1 VKYQGC
7 EGPLPGFPQYIGS
20 DGSDSVFPNQRKENM
35 MFEEPIHVT
44 DSAFEQAVM
53 KSELPVVVDFWA
65 PWCGPCKMVAPL
77 LDQAAKK
84 YAGKLI
90 VAKVDV
96 DENDESA
103 SAFGVQSIPTLL
115 FIRNGD
121 VVNRHVGALP
131 AAELDNLI
139 QELLA

>member
-1 VKYQGC
+1 
-7 EGPLPGFPQYIGS
+7 
-20 DGSDSVFPNQRKENM
+20 

-90 VAKVDV
+90 VAKIDV
-96 DENDESA
+96 DENDESP

-115 FIRNGD
+115 FVRNGE

-131 AAELDNLI
+131 AAELDNFI